1 MKWRSIV
8 VALVVIASVLV
19 APIAMAYAGCP
30 MMGTVCY
37 GPCGVSCAAVSPVAS
52 LSPVPSAVA
61 SIVPEVHHH
70 HGNVFAAFEPP
81 PKFPFRSA

>member
-1 MKWRSIV
+1 MERRSIV
-8 VALVVIASVLV
+8 VVLVVIASVLV

-37 GPCGVSCAAVSPVAS
+37 GPCGLSCAAVSPMAS
-52 LSPVPSAVA
+52 LSPMPSAAA
-61 SIVPEVHHH
+61 STVPEVHR

-81 PKFPFRSA
+81 PRFPRSA

>member
-19 APIAMAYAGCP
+19 APMAMAYAGCP

-37 GPCGVSCAAVSPVAS
+37 GPCGLSCAAVSPMAS

-61 SIVPEVHHH
+61 STVPEVRHHR
-70 HGNVFAAFEPP
+70 NVFAAFEPP
-81 PKFPFRSA
+81 PKLPFRSA

>member
-1 MKWRSIV
+1 MKWRSVV

-37 GPCGVSCAAVSPVAS
+37 GPCGLSCAAVSPMAS
-52 LSPVPSAVA
+52 LSPMPSGVA
-61 SIVPEVHHH
+61 STVPEVRHHR
-70 HGNVFAAFEPP
+70 NVFAAFEPP
-81 PKFPFRSA
+81 PKLPFRSA

>member
-37 GPCGVSCAAVSPVAS
+37 GPCGLSCAAVSPMAS

-61 SIVPEVHHH
+61 STVPEVRHHR
-70 HGNVFAAFEPP
+70 NVFAAFEPP
-81 PKFPFRSA
+81 PRSPFPSA

>member
-1 MKWRSIV
+1 MNRRSIV

-19 APIAMAYAGCP
+19 APIAMTYAGCP

-37 GPCGVSCAAVSPVAS
+37 GPCGVSCAAVSPMVS
-52 LSPVPSAVA
+52 VSPVPSAVA
-61 SIVPEVHHH
+61 STVPEVHHH
-70 HGNVFAAFEPP
+70 GNVFEALEPP

>member
-1 MKWRSIV
+1 MNRRSIV

-19 APIAMAYAGCP
+19 APIAMTYAGCP

-37 GPCGVSCAAVSPVAS
+37 GPCGVSCAAVSPTAS
-52 LSPVPSAVA
+52 LAPVPSAVA
-61 SIVPEVHHH
+61 STVPEVHHH
-70 HGNVFAAFEPP
+70 GNVSETLEPP